1 MLSERYREEYI
12 KQALFPTADLDT
24 VLQLGN
30 RERWGTLPKEIKDY
44 YINKGTHKL
53 AYAWPSLPAILFMD
67 YRRTGNRLEYERL
80 SIARRHA
87 LVDLVI
93 AECIEHQGRFLD
105 DILNGIWCI
114 CEESFWGFPA
124 HNEQILP
131 DIGRPTIDLF
141 AGETSSVLAWTAY
154 LLKDS
159 LIEVS
164 PLIIQRIRDEIES
177 RIMGP
182 FLRRDDYSWMGFQVS
197 NVNNWNPWCNW
208 NCLTAFILIED
219 DIERRSEAV
228 VKALRSLDVYMNCVP
243 EDGGCD
249 EGPGYW
255 GYSGG
260 ALFECLDLL
269 YCASA
274 GRIDF
279 FDTPLIHRIGQYI
292 YRAHIAGNYYVNFA
306 DGAAKLDGSAH
317 WSVNPSLVYRYGI
330 RIGDRKL
337 QNLGVEALRG
347 RGPEAFENKRSS
359 SPYRIVPGIFLY
371 KEMTELAEIN
381 PNHYERDIWFPDTE
395 FMAAREH
402 AGTSEGFYVAAKGGH
417 NNERHNHNDIGNFIV
432 YHHGHPIV
440 IDVGVEMYTAKTFS
454 PERYDIWTMQ
464 SDYHNVPLIAGYS
477 QKAGTIY
484 RAGMVQYEANKEK
497 AMFQLDLSK
506 AYPKEAGVVRWT
518 RRIELGRGKEQRVT
532 VSDDF
537 CLETIGEGT
546 RLHLMLAVEPRVLEE
561 GRIALGQEVV
571 VCYNPDCLAATIET
585 VHITDEARLKPVWGD
600 AIYRLVMCAVKPL
613 SEGTWCLHF
622 ESN

>member
-255 GYSGG
+255 GYSGV
-260 ALFECLDLL
+260 
-269 YCASA
+269 
-274 GRIDF
+274 
-279 FDTPLIHRIGQYI
+279 H
-292 YRAHIAGNYYVNFA
+292 
-306 DGAAKLDGSAH
+306 
-317 WSVNPSLVYRYGI
+317 SL
-330 RIGDRKL
+330 
-337 QNLGVEALRG
+337 NA
-347 RGPEAFENKRSS
+347 
-359 SPYRIVPGIFLY
+359 
-371 KEMTELAEIN
+371 
-381 PNHYERDIWFPDTE
+381 
-395 FMAAREH
+395 
-402 AGTSEGFYVAAKGGH
+402 
-417 NNERHNHNDIGNFIV
+417 
-432 YHHGHPIV
+432 
-440 IDVGVEMYTAKTFS
+440 
-454 PERYDIWTMQ
+454 
-464 SDYHNVPLIAGYS
+464 
-477 QKAGTIY
+477 
-484 RAGMVQYEANKEK
+484 
-497 AMFQLDLSK
+497 
-506 AYPKEAGVVRWT
+506 
-518 RRIELGRGKEQRVT
+518 
-532 VSDDF
+532 
-537 CLETIGEGT
+537 
-546 RLHLMLAVEPRVLEE
+546 
-561 GRIALGQEVV
+561 
-571 VCYNPDCLAATIET
+571 
-585 VHITDEARLKPVWGD
+585 
-600 AIYRLVMCAVKPL
+600 
-613 SEGTWCLHF
+613 
-622 ESN
+622 